1 MKKFFSVRL
10 LIAACFFALA
20 CSACASEMERD
31 AAQVAERAME
41 YEQAKARF
49 GDRSNLHG
57 KPLTRKE
64 LNDMKK
70 EYKEFRDQMMDK
82 YSETPEMK
90 SEFETLVFKKM
101 AELQ

>member
-10 LIAACFFALA
+10 LIAACFFAIA
-20 CSACASEMERD
+20 CSACASEMER
-31 AAQVAERAME
+31 
-41 YEQAKARF
+41 
-49 GDRSNLHG
+49 DRSNLHG